1 MLRRPLRVAVA
12 GGSLGGLNAGLWL
25 RSVGCEV
32 TIYERSSH
40 LLEGRGVGIVLH
52 PATVRYLLRHGM
64 ALPTFAAAVGK
75 LRYLDRR
82 GAVAH
87 ESPCHYWF
95 ASYSSLYRAFLGFFG
110 RERYRLGC
118 EVCAQEERKDGVRV
132 RLADGTEESAELL
145 VWADGIRSTGRGWIA
160 PKASLQYAG
169 YLAWRGT
176 VGAGDVSSS
185 TFAWLQESVTYVL
198 LQPGH
203 ALAYPIAQADD
214 ARGAGSRINWVWY
227 WNVGATHLDTFMT
240 DQDGVRQPVSVPPG
254 SVREDLVEQ
263 LRERARSELP
273 PQLAEVVV
281 GTARPFL
288 QLIGDVEVRRMASKR
303 ACLIGDAAFVARPHI
318 AAGTAKAAEDAW
330 QLAQFLVRC
339 EGDVEGALYLW
350 EPRQRDLGARVV
362 ARSREVGRQM
372 QVEGT
377 WPVGARL
384 PYGLYESGDSEFEEG
399 GEHCTKA
406 RLSGSDGVGA
416 TI

>member
-1 MLRRPLRVAVA
+1 
-12 GGSLGGLNAGLWL
+12 
-25 RSVGCEV
+25 
-32 TIYERSSH
+32 
-40 LLEGRGVGIVLH
+40 
-52 PATVRYLLRHGM
+52 RYLLRHGM

-118 EVCAQEERKDGVRV
+118 EVCAQEERKDGVRI
-132 RLADGTEESAELL
+132 RLADGTEESTELL

-160 PKASLQYAG
+160 PGASFRYAG

-176 VGAGDVSSS
+176 VGAGDISSS
-185 TFAWLQESVTYVL
+185 TFAWLQESITYFL

-203 ALAYPIAQADD
+203 ALAYPIVQADD
-214 ARGAGSRINWVWY
+214 ARGRGTRINWVWY
-227 WNVGATHLDTFMT
+227 WNVGSAHLDTFMT
-240 DQDGVRQPVSVPPG
+240 DREGIRQPVSVPPG
-254 SVREDLVEQ
+254 SVREDLIGQ
-263 LRERARSELP
+263 LRERARSDLP

-288 QLIGDVEVRRMASKR
+288 QLIGDVEVGRMASKR

-330 QLAQFLVRC
+330 QLSRSLVRC
-339 EGDVEGALYLW
+339 GGDVEAALQLW
-350 EPRQRDLGARVV
+350 EPGQRALGTQVV
-362 ARSREVGRQM
+362 ARSREVGWQM

-377 WPVGARL
+377 WPVGAPL
-384 PYGLYESGDSEFEEG
+384 PYGLYEPGDSEFKESGECKVGEERG
-399 GEHCTKA
+399 T
-406 RLSGSDGVGA
+406 
-416 TI
+416 